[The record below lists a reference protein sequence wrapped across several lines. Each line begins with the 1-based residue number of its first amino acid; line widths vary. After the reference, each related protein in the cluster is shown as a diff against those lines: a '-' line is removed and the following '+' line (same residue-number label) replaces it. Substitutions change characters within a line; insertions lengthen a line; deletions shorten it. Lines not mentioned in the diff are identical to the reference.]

1 MKTWWGGDVPFATNV
16 SPRWGFLTSHC
27 AICYKCVT
35 PMGFFDV
42 ALCHLLQMCHP
53 DGVQVGF
60 PIDGCYK
67 CVTPAGF
74 LMILT
79 VMNVWKND
87 DVIIC
92 AIYKSVV

>member
-1 MKTWWGGDVPFATNV
+1 M
-16 SPRWGFLTSHC
+16 
-27 AICYKCVT
+27 
-35 PMGFFDV
+35 
-42 ALCHLLQMCHP
+42 LQMCHP